1 MGGWQPR
8 LQQASREERSICGL
22 VRDPLEIM
30 QLTFVLTRKARQ
42 ERAFSLF
49 IHRGIG
55 QSSFFYIAGAVGTP
69 IFWDS

>member
-1 MGGWQPR
+1 MDGWLNPTTTGI
-8 LQQASREERSICGL
+8 SRITLPLGL

-30 QLTFVLTRKARQ
+30 QLTFVFTRKARQ
-42 ERAFSLF
+42 EQAFSLF